1 MLLGARSGPAGAG
14 NGASSGL
21 RMFRLSTASET
32 LLLLPLARAWHAES
46 RYSHLP
52 FSEEKFLKQVMAAL
66 GRKDNGAVFFIVHKT
81 SVVGVINLAVGEAW
95 LADGGC
101 YATCL
106 AWFIESRI
114 RRTLLGGKV
123 ASLLMEEAKKWAKAR
138 GATDLMVHGTH
149 GPNGG
154 LGRRGE
160 PLGANIVVALDPIGR
175 RE

>member
-1 MLLGARSGPAGAG
+1 MSAEEVERLVAPKFRTST
-14 NGASSGL
+14 L
-21 RMFRLSTASET
+21 RMFKLSTASET

-66 GRKDNGAVFFIVHKT
+66 GRKDNGAAFFVVHKT

-106 AWFIESRI
+106 AWFIEPRI

-123 ASLLMEEAKKWAKAR
+123 AGLLLEEAKKWSHAR
-138 GATDLMVHGTH
+138 GAADLLVHGTH
-149 GPNGG
+149 GAGGG
-154 LGRRGE
+154 LGRRGQ
-160 PLGANIVVALDPIGR
+160 PLGMNIVVNLDLGGGR
-175 RE
+175 E